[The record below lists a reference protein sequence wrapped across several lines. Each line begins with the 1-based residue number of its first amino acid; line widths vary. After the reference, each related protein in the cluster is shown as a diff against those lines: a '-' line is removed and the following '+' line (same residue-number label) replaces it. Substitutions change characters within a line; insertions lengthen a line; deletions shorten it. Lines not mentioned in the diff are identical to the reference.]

1 MNDIQHLSALKL
13 PFETISRYLEAL
25 ISAILGRSF
34 TCSTKGEDDNFWG
47 TSVLCDTLTN
57 VEIVR
62 LVNAV
67 DGDDDML
74 RLALPIDSSV
84 SRFLDMDLC
93 RALLKKALKLDW
105 EREFVAPDALFII
118 GKFPADLE
126 LPGENQDLIHIDSS
140 IIDSSTLMSK
150 EEFIE
155 KLFNEGGTYTNLA
168 ALCEANETAYGT
180 PLYWMHPFTDGKY
193 NGCYFVLVRDG
204 VLVLSYDEMD
214 CCDQEIFIRES
225 AHLCNAEEMRCFL
238 TEWNARSTDLVAT
251 LTSLLHFLER
261 KEKCCHGR

>member
-25 ISAILGRSF
+25 ISTILGRSF
-34 TCSTKGEDDNFWG
+34 TCSTKGEDDNYWS
-47 TSVLCDTLTN
+47 TSVLCDALTN
-57 VEIVR
+57 VEIVL

-93 RALLKKALKLDW
+93 RALLKRALKLEW
-105 EREFVAPDALFII
+105 ESEFVAPDALFVI

-126 LPGENQDLIHIDSS
+126 LPGENQDLIHMDSN

-150 EEFIE
+150 EEFIK
-155 KLFNEGGTYTNLA
+155 KLFDESGTYTDLA
-168 ALCEANETAYGT
+168 ALCEANEAAYGT
-180 PLYWMHPFTDGKY
+180 PLYWLHPLTDGGY
-193 NGCYFVLVRDG
+193 NGCYFVLVREG
-204 VLVLSYDEMD
+204 VLVLPYDGIES
-214 CCDQEIFIRES
+214 CDHEVFIRES
-225 AHLCNAEEMRCFL
+225 AHLCDAEEMRCFL

-251 LTSLLHFLER
+251 LTSLLRFLEQ
-261 KEKCCHGR
+261 KKKLCYGR

>member
-13 PFETISRYLEAL
+13 PFETISRHLEAL
-25 ISAILGRSF
+25 ISTILGRSF

-47 TSVLCDTLTN
+47 TSVLCATLTN

-74 RLALPIDSSV
+74 GLALPIDSSV

-93 RALLKKALKLDW
+93 RALLKRALKLDW
-105 EREFVAPDALFII
+105 ESEFVAPDALFVI

-126 LPGENQDLIHIDSS
+126 LPGENHDLIHIDSN

-155 KLFNEGGTYTNLA
+155 KLFDEGGTYADLA
-168 ALCEANETAYGT
+168 ALCEANEVAYGT
-180 PLYWMHPFTDGKY
+180 PLYWMHPFTDGRY
-193 NGCYFVLVRDG
+193 NGCYFVLVWEG
-204 VLVLSYDEMD
+204 VLVLSYDEISN
-214 CCDQEIFIRES
+214 CYHEVFIRES
-225 AHLCNAEEMRCFL
+225 AHLCDADEMRCFL
-238 TEWNARSTDLVAT
+238 TEWNVRSTDLAAT
-251 LTSLLHFLER
+251 LTALLHFLER
-261 KEKCCHGR
+261 KERLCCER